1 MPRIRR
7 EIAVHVT
14 SSLHETENAVDA
26 ALARASEFLALLP
39 KARQDQRVSA
49 SMGHDAIARVA
60 SAITALTEARA
71 ELVAAH
77 EVLADVQRQLG
88 LGETAFGPFIR
99 KPEYP
104 PKENAQQQDAPLRLV
119 RSDAA

>member
-7 EIAVHVT
+7 EIAAQVT
-14 SSLHETENAVDA
+14 VSLHETENAVDA
-26 ALARASEFLALLP
+26 ALARASEFLAMLP
-39 KARQDQRVSA
+39 QARQDARVSA
-49 SMGHDAIARVA
+49 SMGHDAVVRVA
-60 SAITALTEARA
+60 AAITALTEARA

-88 LGETAFGPFIR
+88 LGETAYGPFIR

-104 PKENAQQQDAPLRLV
+104 PKENAQLRDSRLRLV
-119 RSDAA
+119 GTDAA